1 MLTPPQ
7 QKAIT
12 TTEGAVLLIAGPGTG
27 KTFTIVKRIA
37 HLVADMGVK
46 LSEIMVVTF
55 TEKAARELLT
65 RISDEFA
72 ALGLDVNLNEMYI
85 GTFHAV
91 CLRLLKENT
100 ELCPDGI
107 PGIVD
112 AFESTYMVCR
122 NIDLFRNFSGFAR
135 DFPASMGVWKQS
147 EEICRYVSR
156 LREELADIH
165 AMENSPD
172 DDIRLLAK
180 LMKRYDEL
188 FKKRSVMDFS
198 MIQTL
203 TYNALKADSAVLE
216 RIQNRLRYIMVD
228 EYQDT
233 NCIQEKLMFLLAAK
247 HGNICVVGDDDQGMY
262 RFRGATIRN
271 ILEFPNRFPEG
282 KCEKIYL
289 DTNFRSQTD
298 IIRFY
303 GDFMENAPFEWNC
316 FRFEKHLSAG
326 RSDKRDCHA
335 VFRSNSSSETISMLK
350 RMKADGTIT
359 DYNQVA
365 FLFRSVK
372 SNEALELMSLLES
385 EGIPVYSPRSEL
397 FFMRSEV
404 KQIIGLLIMCFADYF
419 ADLRKNTFIH
429 AIPENLRSY
438 YKAGVGAA
446 SLLVKADKDLHDY
459 ISWESVQIK
468 NSAERILLDVFYKI
482 ISFAPFR
489 RLLSTSLDDIAVNVR
504 ASRNIAEIS
513 RIISR
518 FGRLHDMH
526 TITEALP
533 EQFFNVYLNFLFI
546 DGIGEYED
554 NAEYAPHGCVSF
566 MTIHQSK
573 GLEFPVVIA
582 GSLGNTPKLQADPL
596 MLSAELN
603 CFGRGQFEPHDMIGR
618 FDFWRLYYT
627 AFSRAQDMLILCS
640 HGDCPCFEKQLNA
653 VPDVSGIPHDTAVSA
668 TKKAHYKRVYSFT
681 SHISIYDS
689 CPLQYKYYKELGM
702 AQHKMLHT
710 SIGSIVHETLESMN
724 KYIISGGRNVTE
736 DMLRE
741 WFSICCSGIEASTGY
756 SLDGEQKNN
765 ALRHV
770 LCYFRNRGDD
780 ILRVWKSEEEINL
793 ILSDFI
799 LQGIIDL
806 IEYDPG
812 TDTLEII
819 DYKTGAKPDV
829 ECYPDSI
836 DHYRR
841 QLEIYA
847 FLAEKRLG
855 KRVSGMKLYYTSVFE
870 GDPWVIFEYNKNN
883 IDAAISELSRTIRNI
898 ENRNFTD
905 DFRNTYSCHYCNM
918 KYFCRKQNL
927 LEEIR

>member
-1 MLTPPQ
+1 MLTPSQ

-27 KTFTIVKRIA
+27 KTYTLVKRIT

-72 ALGLDVNLNEMYI
+72 ACGLDVNLNEMYI

-91 CLRLLKENT
+91 CLRLLKENAG
-100 ELCPDGI
+100 LCPNGI
-107 PGIVD
+107 PDIVD
-112 AFESTYMVCR
+112 AFGATYTVCR
-122 NIDLFRNFSGFAR
+122 NIELFRNFSGFDR
-135 DFPASMGVWKQS
+135 NFPASAGVWKPS

-165 AMENSPD
+165 AMEKSHD
-172 DDIRLLAK
+172 EDMRLLAK
-180 LMKRYDEL
+180 IMARYDEL
-188 FKKRSVMDFS
+188 FRKNNSMDFS
-198 MIQTL
+198 MIQTM
-203 TYNALKADSAVLE
+203 TYNLLKSNPQVLE
-216 RIQNRLRYIMVD
+216 RIQNSLHYIMVD

-233 NCIQEKLMFLLAAK
+233 NCIQEKLMFLLAEK

-262 RFRGATIRN
+262 RFRGAAIRN
-271 ILEFPNRFPEG
+271 ILEFPNKFPVG
-282 KCEKIYL
+282 KCVKICL
-289 DTNFRSQTD
+289 DVNFRSQPD
-298 IIRFY
+298 IIHFY
-303 GDFMENAPFEWNC
+303 GNFMENAPFDWGR

-326 RSDKRDCHA
+326 RSDSENYPR
-335 VFRSNSSSETISMLK
+335 VFRSGSRAETLSML
-350 RMKADGTIT
+350 RTMKTDGTIS
-359 DYNQVA
+359 DYSQVA

-372 SNEALELMSLLES
+372 SSEALELMSFLES

-404 KQIIGLLIMCFADYF
+404 KQLLGLFILCFTDYF
-419 ADLRKNTFIH
+419 SDLRKNTFAH
-429 AIPENLRSY
+429 SIPDTMRNY
-438 YKAGVGAA
+438 YKSCVAAA
-446 SLLVKADKDLHDY
+446 SGLVRTDSGLHDY
-459 ISWESVQIK
+459 ISYES
-468 NSAERILLDVFYKI
+468 ARIAACGGGTLLDVFYKI
-482 ISFAPFR
+482 ISFEPFR
-489 RLLSTSLDDIAVNVR
+489 KFLSVSLDDIAVNVR

-513 RIISR
+513 RMISR

-533 EQFFNVYLNFLFI
+533 EQFFNVYLKFLFI

-554 NAEYAPHGCVSF
+554 ISEFAPHGCVSF

-573 GLEFPVVIA
+573 GLEFPVVIV
-582 GSLGNTPKLQADPL
+582 GSLGNSPKAQSDPL

-603 CFGRGQFEPHDMIGR
+603 YFSRGQFEPHDMISR

-627 AFSRAQDMLILCS
+627 AFSRAQDMLVLSAC
-640 HGDCPCFEKQLNA
+640 GECPCFERQLDNI
-653 VPDVSGIPHDTAVSA
+653 PGVSEISHDTAVSDV
-668 TKKAHYKRVYSFT
+668 KKAHFKRVYSFT

-689 CPLQYKYYKELGM
+689 CPFQYKYYKELGM

-736 DMLRE
+736 EILRE
-741 WFSICCSGIEASTGY
+741 WFSICCSGIENSTGY
-756 SLDGEQKNN
+756 SLDDEQKSN
-765 ALRHV
+765 ALNHV

-793 ILSDFI
+793 ILPDFI

-806 IEYDPG
+806 IEYDPD

-829 ECYPDSI
+829 EHYPDSI

-847 FLAEKRLG
+847 FLAEKRFG
-855 KRVSGMKLYYTSVFE
+855 KHVARMRLYYTSVFD
-870 GDPWVIFEYNKNN
+870 GDPWVSFEYNHNN
-883 IDAAISELSRTIRNI
+883 IDTAVSELSETIGNI
-898 ENRNFTD
+898 ERRNFKD
-905 DFRNTYSCHYCNM
+905 GCRNTYSCHYCDM
-918 KYFCRKQNL
+918 KYFCGKQNL
-927 LEEIR
+927 PEEIR